1 MQAEAVNAPKKQ
13 IVAIGGALSQSH
25 RAAQLLYGYA
35 LEVSGKK
42 LPRVLFIN
50 NATGDKEHI
59 TAWNFRTLAGHAYV
73 PSELTFF
80 DRTPGPANL
89 RKLILSQDVILV
101 CGGNTKS
108 MLAVWHAY
116 GIPELLREAWEQ
128 GIVLAGS
135 SAGAICWFEQ
145 CLTDSYADE
154 YAALDCLGFLP
165 GSCCPHFNGDKERPE
180 TYHRLI
186 RSGQLLPGIAI
197 DERVAVHFL
206 GERIYRVIS
215 AEAKACAYQV
225 RLPGEQTVQKALR
238 ARHIIK

>member
-1 MQAEAVNAPKKQ
+1 MKNGTANAPKRQ
-13 IVAIGGALSQSH
+13 IVAIGGALSKSH

-35 LEVSGKK
+35 LKASGKK
-42 LPRVLFIN
+42 RPRVLFIN

-59 TAWNFRTLAGHAYV
+59 TAWNFRTLAGYAYV

-80 DRTPGPANL
+80 ERTPRPDAL
-89 RKLILSQDVILV
+89 RKLILSQDVIFV

-116 GIPELLREAWEQ
+116 GIPELLRQAWKR

-154 YAALDCLGFLP
+154 YTALDCLGFLA
-165 GSCCPHFNGDKERPE
+165 GSCCPHFNGDKDRPK

-186 RSGQLLPGIAI
+186 RNGGVLPGIAI
-197 DERVAVHFL
+197 DERVAVHFV
-206 GERIYRVIS
+206 GDCIQKVVS
-215 AEAKACAYQV
+215 AEKNAGAYEV
-225 RLPGEQTVQKALR
+225 TLSGKRTVQKSLR
-238 ARHIIK
+238 ARHVT